1 LRSYHSEHLTPIGNT
16 IPESLERNA
25 SVVGIDY
32 LEWYWDRINDYITN
46 NPNAFGSIFERS
58 SLVQLPYSISYAINW
73 KKGYDKE
80 LLCNELKYLLE
91 LGEVIN
97 AYIYDNI
104 TVMGKYELQYIMD
117 SVDNLHLI
125 KSKCLKI
132 LNENQR

>member
-1 LRSYHSEHLTPIGNT
+1 LKSYHSEYLTPIGNT

-32 LEWYWDRINDYITN
+32 LEWYWDCINDYITN

-104 TVMGKYELQYIMD
+104 TVMGKYEFQYIKD